1 MARRQFIVKKWFQL
15 KIALLVILVGFVCAN
30 LTGTLIYGI
39 LRGTLGTRTLL
50 KIFGVHNLTDI
61 MLPLILGVQ
70 LIGLA
75 LVAVI
80 AIYFSH
86 KIAGPIYRLE
96 QLSKVIGTGDLS
108 VRVKVRQDDEFQEL
122 ADEMDH
128 MVASLREKV
137 QALRIPVENLVET
150 IDYLEEQ
157 ANINPAYT
165 SFDAVRLAMLKKTV
179 EEIRETLAEFR
190 TEPEPKNEEPVQES
204 EGAVVVSEKGSE
216 PVPSVTT

>member
-1 MARRQFIVKKWFQL
+1 M
-15 KIALLVILVGFVCAN
+15 ALLVILVGFVCAN

-80 AIYFSH
+80 ALFFSH

-137 QALRIPVENLVET
+137 QALKIPVENLVET
-150 IDYLEEQ
+150 IDYLDEQ
-157 ANINPAYT
+157 ANNNPAYT
-165 SFDAVRLAMLKKTV
+165 SFDAVRLAILKKTAGD
-179 EEIRETLAEFR
+179 IRDVLAEFR
-190 TEPEPKNEEPVQES
+190 TEPEPKSRKLDEDLETIA
-204 EGAVVVSEKGSE
+204 AVHTEGSE
-216 PVPSVTT
+216 QDSSVIV